1 MTRSTSRR
9 NLFTI
14 TPGAPFLKNFVRAF
28 LSGHILPSISHVS
41 SPFTIARTKIY
52 VPTRRA
58 AQALRLEFEQ
68 NLFSS
73 ALLLPQILPLGGLD
87 EPASQDLFSIDE
99 ENSFDFFASSI
110 GELERRFILAEL
122 ILAWSKSFQHA
133 IVSISQEG
141 QMNYDIGEPFLVT
154 PTPSAAYLLAR
165 DLASLI
171 DEFNIEDIDPQ
182 LLKKIVDD
190 SFDPYWS
197 ITTQFLDIALTQ
209 WPKIL
214 GHRQLMDNSTRQ
226 KKITESQALLLEKN
240 KSLTPIIA
248 LGSTGAQPATARLLT
263 AISMLENGAVVLPG
277 LDQEMSQAS
286 WDCLGQ
292 AQDET
297 SYSHPQIMLK
307 KLLEQMGAA
316 RDEITEIG
324 ELTPDLSARRRII
337 SVAMASA
344 SQTAHWRDFCKDSHE
359 LFHTGLAGISYVEA
373 PDERLESLTL
383 ALFMREVLEQPGK
396 TAVLITPDRNIARRV
411 AQDLQRYNIAI
422 NDSGGVVFALTPVGT
437 LSTVICDILLEG
449 LTELNISALLSHGL
463 FTLGMLREQVERLRP
478 LIEIA
483 VLRIKKS
490 NKNDWLEHII
500 LAQQRAASQ
509 QSYPAAQ
516 HITEKQWKNIQEI
529 FLKLQSIFAHT
540 VTLTDE
546 SPLSAY
552 AKSHK
557 EIFYALIS
565 NANYDEYEEIELLE
579 EIFDQLINVEALN
592 PIGVAN
598 YRVIFQSIAHETMFR
613 AKGSSHPRLQI
624 LGPLEARLIDADV
637 VLLAGLDEGVWP
649 PQVETGVFLN
659 RSMRQQLA
667 MSSPERRIGQSAHDF
682 MMALGAAK
690 VVVSRALKRNGSP
703 TVASRFITRIEAL
716 SGEAFEACRAR
727 GLKMQ
732 DIALRLDDPEMLISL
747 EQPRPKPPLSLRPT
761 QLSVTRIEQL
771 RRDPYAVY
779 AESILKLKPLALLGA
794 KLGPREIGTSIH
806 LAISKFIHLYPKC
819 QLTEQMY
826 LELIEISKTELAEFF
841 EDPEFVGFTWPR
853 LITGLENFFNFESQ
867 RRKEAICIFQ
877 EIKGSWRF
885 KLKDGSDF
893 TITAQ
898 ADRIEVDQNGSAYV
912 FDYKTG
918 RVPTNA
924 QVKAGW
930 SPQLTLEAAM
940 IEAGAFS
947 EVGHKHVSHAAYFG
961 LKSGGKIQ
969 WLEWKD
975 QTDLAEVVARHR
987 EEVIN
992 LLTQFRD
999 ETTPYLSRPYAFLNS
1014 DIGDYDYLARVLE
1027 WSRGGGDEG

>member
-1 MTRSTSRR
+1 MTRSILRR

-14 TPGAPFLKNFVRAF
+14 APGAPFLKNFVRAF
-28 LSGHILPSISHVS
+28 LAGHILPSISHMS
-41 SPFTIARTKIY
+41 SPFSIAKTKIY

-58 AQALRLEFEQ
+58 AQALKVEFEQ
-68 NLFSS
+68 NHFGS
-73 ALLLPQILPLGGLD
+73 ALLLPQILPLGRLN
-87 EPASQDLFSIDE
+87 EPASQELFSIDV
-99 ENSFDFFASSI
+99 ENSFELYPASI

-122 ILAWSKSFQHA
+122 ILAWSQSFKHA

-141 QMNYDIGEPFLVT
+141 QMSYDLQEPFLVT
-154 PTPSAAYLLAR
+154 STPSAAYLLAR
-165 DLASLI
+165 ELASLI

-182 LLKKIVDD
+182 FLKKIVDD
-190 SFDPYWS
+190 NFDPYWS
-197 ITTQFLDIALTQ
+197 ITTRFLDIALTQ

-214 GHRQLMDNSTRQ
+214 AHRQLMDDSDRR
-226 KKITESQALLLEKN
+226 KKITEAQALLLETD
-240 KSLTPIIA
+240 KSPTPIIA
-248 LGSTGAQPATARLLT
+248 IGSTGAQPATTRLLT
-263 AISMLENGAVVLPG
+263 AISLLENGAVVLPG
-277 LDQEMSQAS
+277 LDQEMSEAA
-286 WDCLGQ
+286 WACLGR
-292 AQDET
+292 AEDET

-307 KLLEQMGAA
+307 RLLEQMGVA
-316 RDEITEIG
+316 RDEINEIG
-324 ELTPDLSARRRII
+324 ELTTELFARRRII

-344 SQTAHWRDFCKDSHE
+344 TQTADWGEFCKDTHK
-359 LFHTGLAGISYVEA
+359 LFQTGLAGISYVEA

-383 ALFMREVLEQPGK
+383 ALFMREVLDQPDK
-396 TAVLITPDRNIARRV
+396 TALLITPDRNIARRV

-422 NDSGGVVFALTPVGT
+422 DDSGGVVFALTPVGA
-437 LSTVICDILLEG
+437 LSTLICDIFSEG
-449 LTELNISALLSHGL
+449 LTELNISALLTHEL
-463 FTLGMLREQVERLRP
+463 FTLGMMREEIERLRP

-490 NKNDWLEHII
+490 NNNNWLEHIG

-509 QSYPAAQ
+509 YSYPAAQ
-516 HITEKQWKNIQEI
+516 RIDEKQWRNIQEI
-529 FLKLQSIFAHT
+529 FLKLQAIFAHGI
-540 VTLTDE
+540 TLSDQ
-546 SPLSAY
+546 SPLSVC
-552 AKSHK
+552 AKIHK
-557 EIFYALIS
+557 EIFHALIA

-579 EIFDQLINVEALN
+579 KIFDQLIEIEALN
-592 PIGVAN
+592 PIGAAN
-598 YRVIFQSIAHETMFR
+598 YRVIFQSITHETIFR
-613 AKGSSHPRLQI
+613 VKNNSHPRLQI
-624 LGPLEARLIDADV
+624 LGPLEARLIDADL

-649 PQVETGVFLN
+649 PQIETGVFLN

-682 MMALGAAK
+682 MMALGATN
-690 VVVSRALKRNGSP
+690 VVLSRALKRNGSP
-703 TVASRFITRIEAL
+703 TVASRFITRIKAL
-716 SGEAFEACRAR
+716 SGEAFDACRER
-727 GLKMQ
+727 GVKMQ

-779 AESILKLKPLALLGA
+779 AESILKLKPLAPLGA
-794 KLGPREIGTSIH
+794 KLGAREIGTFIH
-806 LAISKFIHLYPKC
+806 IAISKFIHLYPQC
-819 QLTEQMY
+819 RLTERMY
-826 LELIEISKTELAEFF
+826 SELIEIAKGELAEFF

-853 LITGLENFFNFESQ
+853 LTAGLDYFFKFESD
-867 RRKEAICIFQ
+867 RRKQTISIFQ
-877 EIKGSWRF
+877 EINGIWRF

-898 ADRIEVDQNGSAYV
+898 ADRIEVDQDNIACVY
-912 FDYKTG
+912 DYKTG

-940 IEAGAFS
+940 VEAGAFK
-947 EVGHKHVSHAAYFG
+947 EVGYKCVSRAAYIG
-961 LKSGGKIQ
+961 LKSGGRIQ

-975 QTDLAEVVARHR
+975 QTDFAAIVARHR

-999 ETTPYLSRPYAFLNS
+999 EATPYLSRPYAFLNS

-1027 WSRGGGDEG
+1027 WSRSGGEEG